1 MALNRPG
8 RRPASGTEAGS
19 KVSAMRAILGS
30 RMLTAGLAAFLM
42 AMLMG
47 FHVVAQTDSPVKG
60 AVATAASAPKSQFE
74 CEQIYGKGVSWHRCF
89 RERPGT
95 SCAHPL
101 EVQKTFP
108 NYRGDTK
115 DFKVTLQQKLV
126 APETLLL
133 SYRYAPKKNVAICP
147 HGAVFRVSLMYI
159 TLPNGE
165 TRTQEHDFKNI
176 PEPSTRNGGEFTYT
190 MTGQPV
196 KSWYLIVKGYYI
208 HPPSGHRR

>member
-1 MALNRPG
+1 
-8 RRPASGTEAGS
+8 
-19 KVSAMRAILGS
+19 
-30 RMLTAGLAAFLM
+30 MLTAGLAAFAAVVLTVM
-42 AMLMG
+42 IMG
-47 FHVVAQTDSPVKG
+47 FHVVAQTDPSAKK
-60 AVATAASAPKSQFE
+60 AVAQIASTPKSQFE

-126 APETLLL
+126 APETVLL

-147 HGAVFRVSLMYI
+147 HGVVFRVSLMYV

-165 TRTQEHDFKNI
+165 TRTQEHDLKNI

-196 KSWYLIVKGYYI
+196 KSWYLVVRGYYI
-208 HPPSGHRR
+208 HPPSGRRG